1 MTSRNIAVF
10 VTGGTK
16 KLVLDEP
23 FLTGHGTTIQLKQAT
38 VFWKFKNITTAN
50 NKYKIG
56 SERKALGE
64 GYWDFELLKERLEER
79 KSLLRQTCTIIR
91 VMSKIRIMKP

>member
-1 MTSRNIAVF
+1 MTLRNIAVF

-38 VFWKFKNITTAN
+38 VFWKFENVTTPN

-56 SERKALGE
+56 TEKRRSVRGIGILS
-64 GYWDFELLKERLEER
+64 FLKNDWKEK
-79 KSLLRQTCTIIR
+79 KSFLRQTCTIIR
-91 VMSKIRIMKP
+91 VMSKIRMMKP